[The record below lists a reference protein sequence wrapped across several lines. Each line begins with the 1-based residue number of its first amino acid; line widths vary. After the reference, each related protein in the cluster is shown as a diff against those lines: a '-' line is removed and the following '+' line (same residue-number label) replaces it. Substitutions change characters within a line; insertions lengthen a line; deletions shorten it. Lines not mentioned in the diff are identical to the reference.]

1 MQDLEEL
8 KNVIRELV
16 PHAKKTL
23 GYNKPVK
30 VVLRHDPENA
40 KMLLGRTAYYSP
52 TENKVVLY
60 TTNRHGKD
68 ILRSLCHELVHHAQ
82 NCRGEFDNA
91 GPAVEGYAQK
101 DEHLREMEKEAY
113 LEGQLLLRDWED
125 GIKHGSD

>member
-8 KNVIRELV
+8 KNAIREIV
-16 PHAKKTL
+16 PHARKTL

-40 KMLLGRTAYYSP
+40 ALLLGRTAHYSP
-52 TENKVVLY
+52 ADNTVVLY

-82 NCRGEFDNA
+82 NCRGEFDNV

-101 DEHLREMEKEAY
+101 DKHLREMEKEAY

-125 GIKHGSD
+125 NKKYGSN

>member
-8 KNVIRELV
+8 KNAIREIV
-16 PHAKKTL
+16 PHARKTL

-40 KMLLGRTAYYSP
+40 ALLLGRTAHYSP
-52 TENKVVLY
+52 ADNTVVLY

-101 DEHLREMEKEAY
+101 DEHLRKMEKEAY

-125 GIKHGSD
+125 NKKYGSN

>member
-8 KNVIRELV
+8 KNAIREIV
-16 PHAKKTL
+16 PHARKTL

-30 VVLRHDPENA
+30 VILRHDPENA
-40 KMLLGRTAYYSP
+40 ALLLGRTAHYSP
-52 TENKVVLY
+52 ADNTVVLY

-91 GPAVEGYAQK
+91 GPAVEGYMLK
-101 DEHLREMEKEAY
+101 DEHLRKMEEEAY
-113 LEGQLLLRDWED
+113 LEGNCLMRIWED
-125 GIKHGSD
+125 TLKYGSN